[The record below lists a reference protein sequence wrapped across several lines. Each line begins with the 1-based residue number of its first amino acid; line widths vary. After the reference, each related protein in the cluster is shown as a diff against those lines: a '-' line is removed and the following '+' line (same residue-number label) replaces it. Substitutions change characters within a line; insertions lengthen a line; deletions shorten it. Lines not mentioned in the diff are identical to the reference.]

1 VKDGDGDGD
10 GGDDDRD
17 GDDRDN
23 EEDEEDGENDGL
35 FDIVK
40 GFGSTGNGHQ
50 PLFPLGSRCRYKCRA
65 GAADKHNNNNNN
77 NSKQRKNDTKKK
89 KTEKKKKEKIQ
100 RKKST
105 AKDHLALNQDSCPRS
120 LAAVVAGVDINDK
133 NEPLVPEAHQVEQ
146 DKEQQH
152 IKLVV
157 KVRDQSEKEEEV
169 AALSIEDEVKQLRQ
183 ALRQTKL
190 EHMKTIKNIQQQ
202 EQELS
207 NCKKTIEFLLS
218 QAKQQGEQGQ
228 HGNFSTAAGAEGGG
242 GEEDEAEVSYKGYPK
257 LHNKYQQALDGG
269 LGKYGKV
276 ATGKEQASHKH
287 HLTRSFSSAQT
298 ATDQIA
304 QQDEDA
310 SRDSNE
316 KLMMLEKLF
325 ELWACQQQLADVT
338 GTPEKSLRNHHP
350 KSVNTPSHTKKTMET
365 LIESFSSLWKI
376 RSAPTRERIIKGSV
390 RTETQVK
397 F

>member
-1 VKDGDGDGD
+1 MHIPGT
-10 GGDDDRD
+10 
-17 GDDRDN
+17 
-23 EEDEEDGENDGL
+23 EY
-35 FDIVK
+35 
-40 GFGSTGNGHQ
+40 
-50 PLFPLGSRCRYKCRA
+50 RYKCRA
-65 GAADKHNNNNNN
+65 G
-77 NSKQRKNDTKKK
+77 
-89 KTEKKKKEKIQ
+89 
-100 RKKST
+100 
-105 AKDHLALNQDSCPRS
+105 LATI
-120 LAAVVAGVDINDK
+120 VEEVDINDK
-133 NEPLVPEAHQVEQ
+133 NEPLVPAAHEVEQ

-152 IKLVV
+152 VKLVV

-169 AALSIEDEVKQLRQ
+169 AALSIELKDCKDEVEQLRQ
-183 ALRQTKL
+183 ALSQTKL
-190 EHMKTIKNIQQQ
+190 EHSKTIQRQ

-207 NCKKTIEFLLS
+207 NCKKTIEDLLS
-218 QAKQQGEQGQ
+218 QAKQQGQQGQ
-228 HGNFSTAAGAEGGG
+228 QGNLSTAAGAEGGG

-350 KSVNTPSHTKKTMET
+350 KSVNIPSHTKKTMET
-365 LIESFSSLWKI
+365 LIESFSSLLKI
-376 RSAPTRERIIKGSV
+376 RSAPKHTKTSESIIKGTV